1 MQRKLDSEVNI
12 AQKIIC
18 HFRYVVDSY
27 AQDDGLYPWGFD
39 GGIKELLLK
48 CGKDATSLLEDA

>member
-1 MQRKLDSEVNI
+1 MRRKLDSEVNI

-18 HFRYVVDSY
+18 HFGYVVDLY

-39 GGIKELLLK
+39 GGMKELLPKYGRNAMAL
-48 CGKDATSLLEDA
+48 